1 MFLFLWFAQTTK
13 IFLQQKQIYGML
25 KNVLNCTYMT
35 MHISKNFCCWK
46 QYCTSL
52 HWTRELLSFIVL
64 KHERNLNI
72 ISKRSTLKINQK
84 KLLLQLQK
92 MATHVGNIFSAA
104 ADQHGKSFCPQIQS
118 GFHLET
124 HKLCLLVQQIWF
136 PMSRK
141 VDSSWLLVWIFAV
154 HANGRSVTRCSW
166 LFTVTVTR
174 WLKHEL
180 RVHD

>member
-1 MFLFLWFAQTTK
+1 MKCAIYACENVKLCSKMCLTVPKWQCISVK
-13 IFLQQKQIYGML
+13 IFVVENNTVQVYIEQESCYLLLYWSM
-25 KNVLNCTYMT
+25 
-35 MHISKNFCCWK
+35 
-46 QYCTSL
+46 
-52 HWTRELLSFIVL
+52 RETW
-64 KHERNLNI
+64 NI
-72 ISKRSTLKINQK
+72 ISKRSTLKI

-92 MATHVGNIFSAA
+92 MAARVGNIFSAA

-154 HANGRSVTRCSW
+154 HANGRSVTRFSW
-166 LFTVTVTR
+166 LFTVTGLA
-174 WLKHEL
+174 WLKHKL